1 MKNDDDI
8 QKIFSEVA
16 PKYDLANAILSFGL
30 HKFWKR
36 KLVEMSGLPATPAS
50 AALRGGRRAG
60 SGAKILDTASGTGDL
75 ALMFAEKYKTGVYA
89 LDLNEK
95 MLEIAKNKALKA
107 SLKDKISFVRGDI
120 LSLPFAND
128 FFDIVSVGFGL
139 RNVEDLNKALSEI
152 RRVLKPGGKFL
163 CLEFSEPRSE
173 IFAKIY
179 DFYSFHVLPRLG
191 ALITGEKVGAYKY
204 LVSSIRKFPNQE
216 NFKKIIEATGFKNVG
231 YENLTFGVV
240 AIHFAEK

>member
-1 MKNDDDI
+1 MKNGNDI

-36 KLVEMSGLPATPAS
+36 KLVEMSALPATPAS
-50 AALRGGRRAG
+50 AALRGGRRAE
-60 SGAKILDTASGTGDL
+60 SGAKILDAASGTGDL
-75 ALMFAEKYKTGVYA
+75 ALMFAEKYKTEVYA

-107 SLKDKISFVRGDI
+107 GLKGKINFVLGDI
-120 LSLPFAND
+120 LFLPFEND
-128 FFDIVSVGFGL
+128 FFDIISVGFGL

-163 CLEFSEPRSE
+163 CLEFSEPRPE

-204 LVSSIRKFPNQE
+204 LVSSIRKFPDQE
-216 NFKKIIEATGFKNVG
+216 EFKKIIESAGFKNAG